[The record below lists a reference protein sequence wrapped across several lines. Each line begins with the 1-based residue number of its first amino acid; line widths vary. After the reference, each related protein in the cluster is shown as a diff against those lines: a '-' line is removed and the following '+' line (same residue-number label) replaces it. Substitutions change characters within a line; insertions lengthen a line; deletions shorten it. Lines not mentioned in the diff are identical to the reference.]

1 MTENVPLLED
11 LVAKRHE
18 VALLLGFS
26 SYSDYILSIR
36 MAKSPMNVQ
45 NFEQSLITKLQ
56 KAGGEE
62 FERVQNLKR
71 EETGDANAVLN
82 PWDKS
87 FYTNVLKEK
96 FYSIDEEKI
105 KEYYPTEHVV
115 K

>member
-45 NFEQSLITKLQ
+45 NFEQSLITKL
-56 KAGGEE
+56 
-62 FERVQNLKR
+62 
-71 EETGDANAVLN
+71 
-82 PWDKS
+82 
-87 FYTNVLKEK
+87 
-96 FYSIDEEKI
+96 
-105 KEYYPTEHVV
+105 
-115 K
+115 